1 MFPKKGKSFPGGA
14 RTTDQRV
21 DYVAVIA
28 AELRRELGDTHQAVK
43 TIMKWTGANERT
55 VKNWLTG
62 RYGPNGEHLIQLF
75 RYSDFVLDAFL
86 RLAGREQAIA
96 QEGLVTLREALA
108 EALTQIDLLMSE
120 RSCTL

>member
-1 MFPKKGKSFPGGA
+1 MGYICA
-14 RTTDQRV
+14 RME
-21 DYVAVIA
+21 VIA
-28 AELRRELGDTHQAVK
+28 AELRRELGDTHSVK
-43 TIMKWTGANERT
+43 TIMNWTGANERT

-86 RLAGREQAIA
+86 RLAGREQTIA

-108 EALTQIDLLMSE
+108 KALTQIDLLMSE